1 MARTIEEM
9 ELKQFCEPCMA
20 KTAIARLRTSFRPG
34 FRTSIRNAPTTAPAD
49 LEGLNDLTTWQSFV
63 CLVESFDTALEAP
76 EEPCSIDIKNH
87 STGELRT
94 LRLDKAPELASGII
108 KSPLLVYR
116 AGKFSLYDWDH
127 FNRSHV
133 FLEYPL

>member
-1 MARTIEEM
+1 MAKTIEEV

-20 KTAIARLRTSFRPG
+20 KSTIARLRTSFRVG
-34 FRTSIRNAPTTAPAD
+34 LRTSIGNAPTTAPAD
-49 LEGLNDLTTWQSFV
+49 LEGLNDLTTHQSFV
-63 CLVESFDTALEAP
+63 CLVENFDTALEAP
-76 EEPCSIDIKNH
+76 EEPCAITIKNYA
-87 STGELRT
+87 TGELRT

-108 KSPLLVYR
+108 KHPLLVYR